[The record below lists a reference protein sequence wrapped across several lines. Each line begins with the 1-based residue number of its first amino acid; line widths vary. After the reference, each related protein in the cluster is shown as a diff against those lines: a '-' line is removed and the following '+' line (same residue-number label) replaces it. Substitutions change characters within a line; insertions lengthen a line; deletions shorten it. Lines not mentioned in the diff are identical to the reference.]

1 MIRRPPRATRT
12 DTLFPYTTLFRSND
26 DQRRLQG
33 VVNFPLNGD
42 ELALRLVGGYD
53 EHDGYG
59 RFVRLN
65 NRPAGDVRSNYL
77 ARATLRWA
85 PEAVPL
91 TLTIAGDYSRYRDS
105 GDTATTLAVNPDFDL
120 GGITVGQAFDAVG
133 FDPTRSEEHTSE
145 LQSLMRIS
153 YAVFCLNKKNTNNNK
168 HWT

>member
-1 MIRRPPRATRT
+1 MRMS
-12 DTLFPYTTLFRSND
+12 DWSSDVCSSYL
-26 DQRRLQG
+26 
-33 VVNFPLNGD
+33 
-42 ELALRLVGGYD
+42 YD

-133 FDPTRSEEHTSE
+133 FDPTPYLSTKKNFYRNYGYNDTGERSEEHTSE

-153 YAVFCLNKKNTNNNK
+153 YAVFCLK
-168 HWT
+168 

>member
-1 MIRRPPRATRT
+1 MIRRPPRSTRT
-12 DTLFPYTTLFRSND
+12 DTLFPDTTLFRYAINIISNPPTGEFEGSLKAELGNY

-77 ARATLRWA
+77 A
-85 PEAVPL
+85 
-91 TLTIAGDYSRYRDS
+91 
-105 GDTATTLAVNPDFDL
+105 
-120 GGITVGQAFDAVG
+120 
-133 FDPTRSEEHTSE
+133 
-145 LQSLMRIS
+145 
-153 YAVFCLNKKNTNNNK
+153 
-168 HWT
+168 